1 MKEKYDMITIF
12 STLSI
17 KERRAKRW
25 KGEKKLSVFSSFSI
39 CLGREGGREDK
50 RYYGFLFCLRGE
62 ERREGGREG
71 GKEKGKRA
79 MFSYIHYLLRTQRGT
94 LRAVKEGRWN
104 DY

>member
-39 CLGREGGREDK
+39 CLEGEGGREDK

-71 GKEKGKRA
+71 RRREKELC
-79 MFSYIHYLLRTQRGT
+79 FLIYIIC
-94 LRAVKEGRWN
+94 
-104 DY
+104 